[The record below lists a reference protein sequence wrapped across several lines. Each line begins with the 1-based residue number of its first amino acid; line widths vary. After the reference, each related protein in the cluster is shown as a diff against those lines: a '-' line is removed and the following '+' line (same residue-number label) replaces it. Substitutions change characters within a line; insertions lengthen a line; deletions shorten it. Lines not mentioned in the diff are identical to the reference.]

1 MTPLL
6 RYLRAAATVC
16 LLIAAGASPASA
28 PALTDE
34 MLAPLSAAY
43 LRAVKPGDEAELHRE
58 LFGSVLRRVQR
69 SYAREVDMPPL
80 IAAAMKTIQ
89 PLAPGSGDPEQVFT
103 RAINAALASLDP
115 YSRYFDARAA
125 KHFRSSIT
133 GAFGGLGLQ
142 VELVDK
148 LVRVAAAIPGTPAA
162 RAGLQSGDF
171 ILRLD
176 DHAVEGMTLTDAIAR
191 MRGEP
196 GTPIELTIRRVGRE
210 DEFTVSVV
218 RDLIRREPVRWSM
231 ERSEEHTSELQ

>member
-1 MTPLL
+1 MNRLL
-6 RYLRAAATVC
+6 RYLRAPAAAI
-16 LLIAAGASPASA
+16 LLVAAGVSPASA
-28 PALTDE
+28 TVVTEE

-43 LRAVKPGDEAELHRE
+43 LKAVKPGEEAELHRE
-58 LFGSVLRRVQR
+58 LFGTVLQRVQR
-69 SYAREVDMPPL
+69 SYAREVDMSKL
-80 IAAAMKTIQ
+80 VAAAMKTIQ
-89 PLAPGSGDPEQVFT
+89 PLAPGAGEPEQVFT

-125 KHFRSSIT
+125 RHFRSSIT

-142 VELVDK
+142 VEMADK

-162 RAGLQSGDF
+162 RAGLQSGDL

-176 DHAVEGMTLTDAIAR
+176 EHPVEGMTLTDAIAR

-196 GTPIELTIRRVGRE
+196 GTPIELTIRRSGRE

-218 RDLIRREPVRWSM
+218 RDLIRREPVRCTVRPDGPW
-231 ERSEEHTSELQ
+231 